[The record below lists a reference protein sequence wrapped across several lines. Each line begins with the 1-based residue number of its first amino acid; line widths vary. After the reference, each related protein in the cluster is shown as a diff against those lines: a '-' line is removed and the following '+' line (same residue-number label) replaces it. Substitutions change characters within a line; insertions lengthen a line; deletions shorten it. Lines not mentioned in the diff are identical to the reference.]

1 MSGGLNS
8 LARMSIQIP
17 VRVTSFMRV
26 EFTTADHPELDRAI
40 TLPQTAPMEWI
51 IDAYLLSIGR
61 EPVEDVEFGDDEEDY
76 EERPRPRPHADTID
90 RWRMAMP
97 ALDHRP
103 DVIVR
108 PVDSP
113 PLGAPVVAASASAP
127 SPAVEGNWLTQ
138 AAPFRED
145 DVNRELMR
153 RHGVVKPYFDDS
165 DMRDV
170 DPRIRRS
177 SRIATL
183 LSGLTSA
190 RRLALLAHID
200 AVGLLRD
207 SVHDRAMVATA
218 VAPLAALL
226 RHLGGTG
233 AAQDPVTGWFSE
245 ADVERLTRAV
255 GWNGGSDET
264 RSSAET
270 VISFARRAK
279 LIRRFKG
286 RVVAT
291 AYAKSLVQPSR
302 GTLAALAGTIGAST
316 RERYGMPLP
325 RRDAEGALALLAI
338 ADGTAHH
345 LDELPSHVAAGAVLL
360 DATNS
365 IYGSDQFDRIL
376 SSGMSDDVG
385 DKSEEIARLG
395 EGFAAL
401 SGPKQF
407 GVVTPA
413 MREVARLALI

>member
-1 MSGGLNS
+1 
-8 LARMSIQIP
+8 MSIQIP

-113 PLGAPVVAASASAP
+113 PLGAAVVAASASAP

-165 DMRDV
+165 DIRDV

-325 RRDAEGALALLAI
+325 RRDAEGGPRSPRDRRRNRASSRRAPEPRRR
-338 ADGTAHH
+338 GSRSSRC
-345 LDELPSHVAAGAVLL
+345 DEFDLRQRPIRQDPLFRHERRRGRQERGDRAPRGRVRGAVGAEAVRRRHTR
-360 DATNS
+360 DA
-365 IYGSDQFDRIL
+365 
-376 SSGMSDDVG
+376 
-385 DKSEEIARLG
+385 
-395 EGFAAL
+395 
-401 SGPKQF
+401 
-407 GVVTPA
+407 
-413 MREVARLALI
+413 